1 MHYMNKAFST
11 LNEKT
16 FNEKKATS
24 ILKMNVAWKYFFN
37 IEIFLLRKKIFFY
50 RNISTSKKKF
60 RKKKSNTRLSTSVA
74 QALLLEVE
82 SPFQGFVSEGQIVD
96 QRLTLNESQRKTALT
111 ITTPRSST
119 RSFANDLAPRLS
131 TRELTL
137 TQGDACR
144 THEGRY

>member
-1 MHYMNKAFST
+1 MKDAFNWEMNARWRPSTIAFKCNKWKS
-11 LNEKT
+11 L
-16 FNEKKATS
+16 EKKLEKKRTTLAFRRAS
-24 ILKMNVAWKYFFN
+24 LSFSSAEKYFHKSEKKLEKKRATLAFRRAS
-37 IEIFLLRKKIFFY
+37 LRPFFFGL
-50 RNISTSKKKF
+50 F
-60 RKKKSNTRLSTSVA
+60 RRPNK
-74 QALLLEVE
+74 
-82 SPFQGFVSEGQIVD
+82 GQIVD

>member
-1 MHYMNKAFST
+1 M
-11 LNEKT
+11 
-16 FNEKKATS
+16 KK
-24 ILKMNVAWKYFFN
+24 ILKKKSDVHLQDERRLK
-37 IEIFLLRKKIFFY
+37 IFFFY
-50 RNISTSKKKF
+50 RNISTPKKKL

-74 QALLLEVE
+74 QALLHEAEVL
-82 SPFQGFVSEGQIVD
+82 FQGFVSEGQIVD

>member
-1 MHYMNKAFST
+1 MN
-11 LNEKT
+11 NESIEQCIE
-16 FNEKKATS
+16 NIWKKKS
-24 ILKMNVAWKYFFN
+24 DDHQ
-37 IEIFLLRKKIFFY
+37 LRWSSPKIFF
-50 RNISTSKKKF
+50 RNTLKNIREKKCEKKRATPAF
-60 RKKKSNTRLSTSVA
+60 RRASLRPFSSVWRL
-74 QALLLEVE
+74 QMK
-82 SPFQGFVSEGQIVD
+82 GQIVD

>member
-1 MHYMNKAFST
+1 MK
-11 LNEKT
+11 NEHWTMYWKYLK
-16 FNEKKATS
+16 EKKRRPST
-24 ILKMNVAWKYFFN
+24 KMVVAKKFFSKYFKN
-37 IEIFLLRKKIFFY
+37 IREKKCEKKRATPAFRRASLRPF
-50 RNISTSKKKF
+50 SSVW
-60 RKKKSNTRLSTSVA
+60 RL
-74 QALLLEVE
+74 QMK
-82 SPFQGFVSEGQIVD
+82 GQIVD